1 MKPSEDRYGEI
12 PDSVPNDYK
21 VRKVAN
27 NFQHVFSKCHKS
39 RWSYHSIEEWYYAAK
54 LELDHT
60 VERFTPHPTQ
70 YGAHGNRY
78 IPDFFFLKTDGTRFV
93 VEIKPEK
100 NVTKFESKYR
110 PAMEAKARSENFKFL
125 IIENE
130 IVRKEAQL
138 SKNAIYISRVLNGA
152 EGLITDEEE
161 SQITRM
167 LLIHGNCQYTDI
179 VSKDNR
185 VEKRLREIALWRLVH
200 RGRVAMNLRDQP
212 ISYDSSIRLKS

>member
-1 MKPSEDRYGEI
+1 MTEQYERYQEQ
-12 PDSVPNDYK
+12 PDQIPNDYK

-54 LELDHT
+54 LELDFT
-60 VERFTPHPTQ
+60 VERFTPQPTQ

-93 VEIKPEK
+93 VEVKPKK
-100 NVTKFESKYR
+100 NVAKFESKYK
-110 PAMEAKARSENFKFL
+110 PAMEAKARCENFKFL

-130 IVRKEAQL
+130 EIRAGAQL
-138 SKNAIYISRVLNGA
+138 SKNAIYISRVLNGSS
-152 EGLITDEEE
+152 GLITDEEE

-167 LLIHGNCQYTDI
+167 LLVHGNCQYTDI
-179 VSKDNR
+179 IAKDNR
-185 VEKRLREIALWRLVH
+185 VEKRLIEVALWRLVH